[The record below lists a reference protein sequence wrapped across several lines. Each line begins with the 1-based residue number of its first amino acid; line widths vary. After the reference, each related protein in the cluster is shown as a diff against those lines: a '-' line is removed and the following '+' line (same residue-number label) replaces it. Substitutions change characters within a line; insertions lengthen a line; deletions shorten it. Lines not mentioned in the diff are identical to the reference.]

1 VQHGRVHEV
10 DGADVLSPGPSM
22 LVGLR
27 QIHELVQQALR
38 ERD

>member
-1 VQHGRVHEV
+1 
-10 DGADVLSPGPSM
+10 VLSPGPSM

-27 QIHELVQQALR
+27 HVHELVQQALR